1 MAYKLITD
9 FVYSLGE
16 TYEGEAASSTFEFGT
31 PAGVIAGPIADHMID
46 EFEAQCLD
54 EGLHML
60 RLKVWADT
68 SPILETKFFCQMI
81 CCPASEH
88 SPLPVWVIPLMPKII
103 SAVVAI
109 AVAVLIYLSVR
120 EVKEI
125 FYSPAGPKV
134 AEALKWIGIGLGAT
148 GVAAIISKTW
158 PRRAK
163 EAS

>member
-1 MAYKLITD
+1 
-9 FVYSLGE
+9 
-16 TYEGEAASSTFEFGT
+16 
-31 PAGVIAGPIADHMID
+31 
-46 EFEAQCLD
+46 
-54 EGLHML
+54 
-60 RLKVWADT
+60 
-68 SPILETKFFCQMI
+68 
-81 CCPASEH
+81 
-88 SPLPVWVIPLMPKII
+88 
-103 SAVVAI
+103 
-109 AVAVLIYLSVR
+109 R

>member
-1 MAYKLITD
+1 VAYKLIRD
-9 FVYSLGE
+9 YIYPIGE
-16 TYEGEAASSTFEFGT
+16 EYYGEAALSTFEFGT
-31 PAGVIAGPIADHMID
+31 PAGAIAGPIADHMID
-46 EFEAQCLD
+46 NFETQCLD

-68 SPILETKFFCQMI
+68 SPLLETKFSCQMT

-103 SAVVAI
+103 SAVLAIVVAI
-109 AVAVLIYLSVR
+109 LIYLSIS

-134 AEALKWIGIGLGAT
+134 AEALKWIGIGLGAL
-148 GVAAIISKTW
+148 GVATIISKTW
-158 PRRAK
+158 SRRAK
-163 EAS
+163 EAV